1 MNALKLTATENFMD
15 AIPCDFWNTAD
26 DEYLVT
32 REQIGRALG
41 YSNPAKA
48 IEKIHLKHK
57 DRLDRFSCRIKS
69 ELSRSPQFGGGG
81 NEGNGAIQER
91 IFYNRKGIME
101 ICRWSRQPVADEF
114 MDWCYD
120 IIENLIINKATS
132 SNAPTISKETAT
144 QIAGATNNISR
155 IAQLLTTITPPTLY
169 SKWKTDV
176 SIQIRH
182 LASLMGNNTND
193 GIRTIYGEIYKTMR
207 EEYDM
212 PVDKFKQQ
220 YIEKHDITYNPYAI
234 DIVDDTP
241 ELKELSTKILN
252 EKYIETTES
261 SKY

>member
-1 MNALKLTATENFMD
+1 MNTLKLVTIENFMD
-15 AIPCDFWNTAD
+15 AIPCDFWNDAN
-26 DEYLVT
+26 DEYFIT

-41 YSNPAKA
+41 YSNPANA
-48 IEKIHLKHK
+48 IKNIHLKHK
-57 DRLDRFSCRIKS
+57 ERLDKFSTWLTLGYV
-69 ELSRSPQFGGGG
+69 EGGRYV
-81 NEGNGAIQER
+81 ERER
-91 IFYNRKGIME
+91 ILYSRKGIME

-120 IIENLIINKATS
+120 VIENLIINKATS
-132 SNAPTISKETAT
+132 SNTPTMSKETAA
-144 QIAGATNNISR
+144 QIVSAANNISH
-155 IAQLLTTITPPTLY
+155 IAQMLTTITPPVLY

-176 SIQIRH
+176 SIQIRN
-182 LASLMGNNTND
+182 LASHMGNNTND
-193 GIRTIYGEIYKTMR
+193 GVRTIYGEIYKTMR
-207 EEYDM
+207 EKYDM

-241 ELKELSTKILN
+241 ELKELFTKILN

>member
-1 MNALKLTATENFMD
+1 MNALKLSATENFQGI
-15 AIPCDFWNTAD
+15 IPCDFWNTAD

-41 YSNPAKA
+41 YSNPNKA
-48 IEKIHLKHK
+48 IDNIHQKHK
-57 DRLDRFSCRIKS
+57 ERLDKFSTT
-69 ELSRSPQFGGGG
+69 LTLGLT
-81 NEGNGAIQER
+81 EGNRYVERER
-91 IFYNRKGIME
+91 ILYNRKGIME

-120 IIENLIINKATS
+120 VIETLIINKATS
-132 SNAPTISKETAT
+132 SSIPTISKETAA
-144 QIAGATNNISR
+144 QIANATNNISR
-155 IAQLLTTITPPTLY
+155 IAQMLTTITPPTLY

-182 LASLMGNNTND
+182 VASCMGNNTND
-193 GIRTIYGEIYKTMR
+193 GVRTIYGEIYKTMR
-207 EEYDM
+207 EEYGM

-241 ELKELSTKILN
+241 ELKELFIKILN
-252 EKYIETTES
+252 EKYVEKTES
-261 SKY
+261 SKH